1 MRLTKKEKISKR
13 RLKRQLKKM
22 TLQHHALDAEA
33 SFTNT
38 NNVAFPDT
46 EAVNA
51 TGASATD
58 GTEFV
63 KVMIDNYMFGRQQA
77 LLNHV
82 GITPDGN
89 SEADGASQEIEALQR
104 MGMYPGQFTISA
116 WNDDPATL
124 GIRVLMLQGQG
135 IVRANY
141 ADLDAAVYVGDG
153 DNATASAFYHADNSD
168 GSSRNTA
175 GAYLILPD
183 ARGQAIRGLDTAAAV
198 DPDGASRD
206 LGSLQLDQMQQITG
220 DVELRA
226 ASGGGPIVT
235 DENGAFTI
243 DIDGGTSQTGLG
255 IVGALT
261 ADILNFD
268 SADSPSSR
276 TGTETRM
283 TNIAADIGIIY

>member
-1 MRLTKKEKISKR
+1 MIIKAHGKSFKN
-13 RLKRQLKKM
+13 M
-22 TLQHHALDAEA
+22 HLQWHAVDAQA
-33 SFTNT
+33 AFTNT

-51 TGASATD
+51 TGAQATD

-89 SEADGASQEIEALQR
+89 AEADGASQEIEALQR
-104 MGMYPGQFTISA
+104 MGMMPGQMIISF

-124 GIRVLMLQGQG
+124 GIRALMLQGQG

-141 ADLDAAVYVGDG
+141 PDLDDNVYVGDA

-183 ARGQAIRGLDTAAAV
+183 FRGQTIRGLDTSAVV

-206 LGSLQLDQMQQITG
+206 LGNIQLDAFQGHAILIRHSTFIGGSNG
-220 DVELRA
+220 DYL
-226 ASGGGPIVT
+226 GGNNNSDNGNVT
-235 DENGAFTI
+235 PDGTIKTDGTNGT
-243 DIDGGTSQTGLG
+243 
-255 IVGALT
+255 
-261 ADILNFD
+261 
-268 SADSPSSR
+268 PR
-276 TGTETRM
+276 TDVETRM
-283 TNIAADIGIIY
+283 TNGAADIGIIY